1 MGIGNLIL
9 RSKKILFGEIIGEFT
24 NDEKFII
31 FVTNYPNR
39 N

>member
-1 MGIGNLIL
+1 MKFDFEKQKNT
-9 RSKKILFGEIIGEFT
+9 FGEIIGEFT